1 LEQHIVERFV
11 LVFHD
16 QSVALCCPSCV
27 ASDME
32 AVFRD
37 CLSHTATP
45 TRTIVINEKDDTV
58 DGKND
63 VYSVDDGAGEVVT
76 GLTRG
81 DLATFVM
88 EAAVRALIEDIS
100 TGVALHAGAIRWN
113 GKAVLVAG
121 PSGSGK
127 SSMIA
132 WLMDRGFEYLT
143 DEVAVLDSAGML
155 CGMPRALVVKPGAA
169 EKIACLPAFEGA
181 PSVQSGS
188 HTILRPANTA
198 FGTGESPCGLI
209 VFPTF
214 DSSATVSVTPL
225 DAAQTAMKLVE
236 CNLNARNL
244 PDGGFRAITAL
255 SRKAPAVAIRFGG
268 FEHLEG
274 AADVLARVVLDAGL
288 EPEECRQ
295 FLSSLSAPAEPPAP
309 KTYAIPVPT
318 PKGQPRK
325 LTIGMATYDDYDG
338 VYFSLQALR
347 LYHPEIL
354 PDTEFLVIDNHPD
367 GPCSA
372 DLKNL
377 EASIANYRYVPH
389 DLWQGTTVKHVVFE
403 QAAGEFVLCMDSHV
417 FIVPGAIKRLLDY
430 LSAHPDTKDLLQGP
444 LLYDDLKS
452 VATHF
457 SPAWQGGMYGF
468 WGFDDRGI
476 DPEAPPFDIPMQG
489 AGLFACRRAAW
500 PGFNPL
506 FRGFGG
512 EEGYIHEKFRQNG
525 GRTLCL
531 PFLRWVHRFQRP
543 LGVPYHNSWED
554 RIRNYLIGFKEL
566 GIPTTEMETH
576 FRELLGESVASSIL
590 EGVRLELAESS
601 RH

>member
-1 LEQHIVERFV
+1 MERFV

-16 QSVALCCPSCV
+16 QSVELRCPPC
-27 ASDME
+27 AAADME

-37 CLSHTATP
+37 CLSHSAKP
-45 TRTIVINEKDDTV
+45 ERAIVIDKKD
-58 DGKND
+58 GG
-63 VYSVDDGAGEVVT
+63 YSVDDGAGEVVT
-76 GLTRG
+76 GLSRG

-88 EAAVRALIEDIS
+88 EATVRALIEDIG
-100 TGVALHAGAIRWN
+100 TGVALHAGAVRWN

-127 SSMIA
+127 SSFIA

-143 DEVAVLDSAGML
+143 DEVTALDGAGLL

-169 EKIACLPAFEGA
+169 EKIARLGAFESA
-181 PSVQSGS
+181 LSVQAGS
-188 HTILRPANTA
+188 HTIIRPENAK
-198 FGTGESPCGLI
+198 FGTGSSPCGLI
-209 VFPTF
+209 LFPSF
-214 DSSATVSVTPL
+214 DAQATLSVTPL

-244 PDGGFRAITAL
+244 PDGGFRAITGL
-255 SRKAPAVAIRFGG
+255 SRKAPGVAVRFGG

-274 AADVLARVVLDAGL
+274 AADVLARVVLDSGL
-288 EPEECRQ
+288 GPEECTR
-295 FLSSLSAPAEPPAP
+295 FLSGLSTPAAPPGPE
-309 KTYAIPVPT
+309 TYAIPAPT

-338 VYFSLQALR
+338 AYFTLQALR

-354 PDTEFLVIDNHPD
+354 ADTEFLVIDNHPD

-372 DLKNL
+372 ALKRL
-377 EASIANYRYVPH
+377 ETSIPNYRYVPH
-389 DLWQGTTVKHVVFE
+389 DLWQGTTVKHLVFE
-403 QAAGEFVLCMDSHV
+403 EAAGEFVLCVDSHV
-417 FIVPGAIKRLLDY
+417 FIVPGALKRLLDY
-430 LSAHPDTKDLLQGP
+430 LDAHPDTNDLLQGP

-457 SPAWQGGMYGF
+457 SPAWRGGMYGF
-468 WGFDDRGI
+468 WALDGRGT
-476 DPEAPPFDIPMQG
+476 DPDAPPFEIPMQG
-489 AGLFACRRAAW
+489 GGLFACRRAVW

-525 GRTLCL
+525 GRALCL
-531 PFLRWVHRFQRP
+531 PFLRWLHRFERP
-543 LGVPYHNSWED
+543 HGIPYNNAWED
-554 RIRNYLIGFKEL
+554 RIRNYVIGFKEL
-566 GIPTTEMETH
+566 GIPTAEMEAH
-576 FRELLGESVASSIL
+576 FRELLGESVAGPIL
-590 EGVRLELAESS
+590 ENAMLELADVSS
-601 RH
+601 R

>member
-1 LEQHIVERFV
+1 MERFV

-16 QSVALCCPSCV
+16 QSVELRCPSCV
-27 ASDME
+27 AADMK

-37 CLSHTATP
+37 CLSHTVEP
-45 TRTIVINEKDDTV
+45 KRSIVINRQNDT
-58 DGKND
+58 
-63 VYSVDDGAGEVVT
+63 YSVDDGAGEVVT
-76 GLTRG
+76 GLPRC
-81 DLATFVM
+81 DLPTFVM
-88 EAAVRALIEDIS
+88 EAAVRALIEDIG
-100 TGVALHAGAIRWN
+100 TGVVLHAGAVRWN

-132 WLMDRGFEYLT
+132 WLMDRGFEYLS
-143 DEVAVLDSAGML
+143 DEAAVLDGAGTL
-155 CGMPRALVVKPGAA
+155 CGLPRALVVKPGAA

-181 PSVQSGS
+181 LSIQSGS
-188 HTILRPANTA
+188 HTIVRPVNMEFA
-198 FGTGESPCGLI
+198 TGSSPCGLI
-209 VFPTF
+209 IFPIF
-214 DSSATVSVTPL
+214 DSSATISVTPL
-225 DAAQTAMKLVE
+225 NTAQTAMKLVE

-244 PDGGFRAITAL
+244 PDGGFRAITGL
-255 SRKAPAVAIRFGG
+255 SRKTPAVTLTFGG

-274 AADVLARVVLDAGL
+274 AADVLARLVLDSGIG
-288 EPEECRQ
+288 PEDCRQ
-295 FLSSLSAPAEPPAP
+295 FLSSLSAQAAPPAP
-309 KTYAIPVPT
+309 KTYAIPAAA
-318 PKGQPRK
+318 PKGPPRK

-338 VYFSLQALR
+338 AYFSLQALR

-354 PDTEFLVIDNHPD
+354 DRHRISRPRQSSRRAVLRRAERPGKQHSQLPVRAAR
-367 GPCSA
+367 C
-372 DLKNL
+372 
-377 EASIANYRYVPH
+377 
-389 DLWQGTTVKHVVFE
+389 WQGTTVKHLVFE
-403 QAAGEFVLCMDSHV
+403 EAAGEFVLCIDSHV

-430 LSAHPDTKDLLQGP
+430 VDAHPGTKDLLQGP
-444 LLYDDLKS
+444 LLYDDLKTA
-452 VATHF
+452 ATHF
-457 SPAWQGGMYGF
+457 RPEWRGGMYGF
-468 WGFDDRGI
+468 WDLDQRGN
-476 DPEAPPFDIPMQG
+476 DPDAPPFEIPMQG
-489 AGLFACRRAAW
+489 AGLFACRRAVW

-525 GRTLCL
+525 GRALCL

-554 RIRNYLIGFKEL
+554 RIRNYLIGFNEL

-576 FRELLGESVASSIL
+576 FRELLGEGVANPIL

>member
-1 LEQHIVERFV
+1 MERFV
-11 LVFHD
+11 LAFHD

-27 ASDME
+27 AADME

-37 CLSHTATP
+37 CLSHTAMP
-45 TRTIVINEKDDTV
+45 TRTIVVGKQDDSI
-58 DGKND
+58 DGKNG
-63 VYSVDDGAGEVVT
+63 VYTVDDGAGEVVT
-76 GLTRG
+76 GLPRT

-88 EAAVRALIEDIS
+88 EAAVRALIEDIR
-100 TGVALHAGAIRWN
+100 TGVALHAGAVRWN
-113 GKAVLVAG
+113 GKAILVAG

-132 WLMDRGFEYLT
+132 WLMDRGFQYLT
-143 DEVAVLDSAGML
+143 DEVAVLDAAGML
-155 CGMPRALVVKPGAA
+155 SGMPRALVVKPGAA
-169 EKIACLPAFEGA
+169 EKITCLPAFEEA
-181 PSVQSGS
+181 LSVQSGS
-188 HTILRPANTA
+188 HTIIRPRETG

-209 VFPTF
+209 IFPTF

-225 DAAQTAMKLVE
+225 NAAQTAMKLVE

-244 PDGGFRAITAL
+244 PDGGFRAITGL
-255 SRKAPAVAIRFGG
+255 TRKTPAVAIRFGG

-274 AADVLARVVLDAGL
+274 AADVLARVVPDSGL
-288 EPEECRQ
+288 GPEDCGR
-295 FLSSLSAPAEPPAP
+295 FLSSLSAQAEPPVT
-309 KTYAIPVPT
+309 KTYAIPAPT
-318 PKGQPRK
+318 PKGQPKK

-338 VYFSLQALR
+338 AYFSLQALR

-377 EASIANYRYVPH
+377 EASIPSYRYVPH

-403 QAAGEFVLCMDSHV
+403 QAAGEFVLCIDSHV

-430 LSAHPDTKDLLQGP
+430 FSAHPNTMDLLQGP

-452 VATHF
+452 LATHF
-457 SPAWQGGMYGF
+457 CPAWQGGMYGF
-468 WGFDDRGI
+468 WGCDNRGI
-476 DPEAPPFDIPMQG
+476 DPDAPPFDIPMQG

-554 RIRNYLIGFKEL
+554 RMRNYLIGFKEL

-576 FRELLGESVASSIL
+576 FRELLGAPVANSIL

-601 RH
+601 QH